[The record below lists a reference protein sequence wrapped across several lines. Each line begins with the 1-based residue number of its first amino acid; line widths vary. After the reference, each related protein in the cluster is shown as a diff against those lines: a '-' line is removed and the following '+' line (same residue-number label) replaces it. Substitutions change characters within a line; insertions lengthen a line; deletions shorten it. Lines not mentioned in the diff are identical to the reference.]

1 MKKTKIFL
9 LLLSLTFAA
18 SKINV
23 KAIDGFMGY
32 SGVTLNSS
40 KNDYITRGPVAK
52 TQESAQHYHNT
63 GTVGNYSGNQIKMR
77 ARVKDADNGGTS
89 SWVTFSQGQTKSFGS
104 NNFTIYMGNYKI
116 HLSRNSSSLVGE
128 KATHSGLWYLN
139 ENLM

>member
-1 MKKTKIFL
+1 MRKYKIL
-9 LLLSLTFAA
+9 LLLIALTIVV

-23 KAIDGFMGY
+23 NAINGFMGY
-32 SGVTLNSS
+32 SGVTLNAS
-40 KNDYITRGPVAK
+40 KNDYITRGPIAK

-63 GTVGNYSGNQIKMR
+63 GTVNNYSGEQIKMR
-77 ARVKDADNGGTS
+77 ARVKDSDNATS

-104 NNFTIYMGNYKI
+104 NNFTIFTGNYKI
-116 HLSRNSSSLVGE
+116 QLARNSTSFIGE